1 MWLDS
6 HLASWKVV
14 WIHSQSESPSIES
27 CGNYTLLSVP
37 QIVVLI
43 WLTQCLIFPSNLY
56 GDFDCYLHWISRF
69 TLWVSEKWQSHQ
81 DVFFV
86 WSHPLFQRLKMTS
99 IHKYTLS
106 FLDFRMF
113 VFAERSVWLDN
124 MCFITICHCL
134 LISKLFQHILIMKS
148 SRK

>member
-14 WIHSQSESPSIES
+14 WIHSQPESPSIES
-27 CGNYTLLSVP
+27 CGKYTLLSVP

-43 WLTQCLIFPSNLY
+43 WLTQCLIFPSILY

-69 TLWVSEKWQSHQ
+69 TLIFRKMTISSRC
-81 DVFFV
+81 VFCV
-86 WSHPLFQRLKMTS
+86 SHPLFQRLKMTS

-113 VFAERSVWLDN
+113 VFAERLIWLDN
-124 MCFITICHCL
+124 MCFITICQCL
-134 LISKLFQHILIMKS
+134 LIFKLFQHILIMKS